1 MSRLLLLATLL
12 TTTTICAGAA
22 RTEEPASLYDFPTHT
37 LMGEE
42 TSLDQYRGKVSLV
55 VNVASKCGL
64 TPQYKGLQALQ
75 EELGGDDFTILAF
88 PSNDFRE
95 QEPGTPAEIA
105 EFCEKNYG
113 VTFPMFEKV
122 RVTGDEKCAI
132 YEFLTTDFEE
142 PSWNF
147 TKYLVDREGKVL
159 YRFDPKTTP
168 EDETLRAKIAEAL
181 EG

>member
-1 MSRLLLLATLL
+1 MKRALLLSATMILL
-12 TTTTICAGAA
+12 VAPA
-22 RTEEPASLYDFPTHT
+22 RADGPGSLYDFSTHT

-42 TSLDQYRGKVSLV
+42 TSLDQYRGKVTLV

-64 TPQYKGLQALQ
+64 TPQYEGLQALQ

-88 PSNDFRE
+88 PANDFKN

-105 EFCEKNYG
+105 AFCEKNYG

-122 RVTGDEKCAI
+122 KVTGDDKCEI
-132 YEFLTTDFEE
+132 YQFLTRDFEE
-142 PSWNF
+142 PTWNF
-147 TKYLVDREGKVL
+147 TKYLVDREGHVL

-168 EDETLRAKIAEAL
+168 EDETLRQKIAEAL